1 MSLKGKNEIKEVLA
15 LERRKRFIKGRGEWL
30 WMEVK
35 RELEG
40 FLKKRL
46 SCQISLE
53 VPPNEALGDL
63 SLPCFKLGT
72 PPEQIKKEVKFP
84 EFVERVEVKGPYLN
98 FFLKKGIIIKKIIG
112 EVERKKEKYGS
123 NLFGKGKTALI
134 EHTSI
139 NPNASPHVG
148 RVRNALIGDA
158 LTRIL
163 RFEGYKVETHYFV
176 NDVGKQ
182 IAMLVLAARG
192 KRPSFG
198 QLLDLYVSFNKRME
212 ENPEREKEVLEVVN
226 RVERGDKKIR
236 AEFKRVVD
244 ICVRGQKGILN
255 DLGIKFDRFEYE
267 SKYVFE
273 RKALENVL
281 ASLEKTGKLLKDEE
295 ARLCVNLEGLNLPME
310 HPYLPLT
317 RADGTSLYLLRDLA
331 YSLEK
336 ARKARGR
343 NLVVLGEDQKLY
355 FLQLKAILSL
365 LKVAAPEVVHYSFVL
380 LKSGKMSTRKGHVV
394 LLEDFMKEAREKAV
408 DEVVKRHGQ
417 DADVKKTAK
426 RIADG
431 AVKFSM
437 LKVSAEKNIIFDLE
451 SALSFEGESGPY
463 IQYAYAR
470 ANSILRKAPK
480 KSKSPKY
487 DILIHS
493 AEWKVVKKI
502 ADFEKVVA
510 DAYNHLQPHL
520 VAMYVLEFAQ
530 VFNEFYHECP
540 VLSGDKKLTAARL
553 ALVGAFM
560 QVVKTALGL
569 LGIEAPQKM

>member
-63 SLPCFKLGT
+63 SLPCFKFGK